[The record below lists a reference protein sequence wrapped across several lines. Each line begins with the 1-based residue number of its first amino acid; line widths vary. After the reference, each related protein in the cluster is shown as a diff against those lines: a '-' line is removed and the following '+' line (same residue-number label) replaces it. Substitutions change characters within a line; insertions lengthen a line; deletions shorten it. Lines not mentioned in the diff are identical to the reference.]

1 MLKFLAGLCYAN
13 WSIACRIAAAMLLA
27 VIVPT
32 TISAYFNL
40 QQITTITTE
49 GEYHRLELL
58 ASNTAERF
66 DRLLLKRQQ
75 LVADISQQA
84 DVISLLAAPKS
95 VVSISSPQL
104 SEIVASHPDL
114 EAILLL
120 DRTGNCRTATMPQ
133 FIGHRYTVPKDTI
146 FSRLHSNVRDYPGM
160 FVSQSVNSLPSGYLG
175 SVLLKLKG
183 VEIWSVVNRGL
194 SPKTA
199 GQFFLTD
206 SQGTIIS
213 HPQVSLLYQQPL
225 GWSQLLGSESSG
237 HFSYQPSP
245 GRMPQIIGFTTL
257 ATRPWVLGIS
267 RSEAE
272 FQAPL
277 LEVIWLN
284 LRGVVAVGG
293 IAALVAV
300 LTGMYISRPIH
311 ALTIAA
317 QSLEQE
323 DDELFDLVQQDLVK
337 FALPPDDLGQ
347 LVRSFLQMT
356 SELHRR
362 DRQLKTQVQFLR
374 IEVDRTRRDQ
384 EVSEII
390 DSDQFQILQQKIQ
403 QMRNHEKHVAET
415 ETDYF
420 QQLQQQVQSLKR
432 MGRSDD
438 LSTQQNS

>member
-1 MLKFLAGLCYAN
+1 MLKFLVGLYYPN

-40 QQITTITTE
+40 QQITTITTN
-49 GEYHRLELL
+49 GEYHQLELL
-58 ASNTAERF
+58 SNITAQRF

-75 LVADISQQA
+75 LAVDISQQN
-84 DVISLLAAPKS
+84 DVIRFVSDPKS
-95 VVSISSPQL
+95 AGSNLPQL
-104 SEIVASHPDL
+104 SEIVAAHPDL
-114 EAILLL
+114 EAVLLL
-120 DRTGNCRTATMPQ
+120 DRTGNCLTATMPQ
-133 FIGHRYTVPKDTI
+133 FIGHHYTVPEATI

-160 FVSQSVNSLPSGYLG
+160 FVAQAVNSLSSSHSG

-183 VEIWSVVNRGL
+183 VEIWSVVNRGF

-206 SQGTIIS
+206 SHGTIIS
-213 HPQVSLLYQQPL
+213 HPQVSLLYQQPV

-257 ATRPWVLGIS
+257 ATRPWVLGVS

-284 LRGVVAVGG
+284 LRGVVAVGS

-311 ALTIAA
+311 ALTLAA

-323 DDELFDLVQQDLVK
+323 DDERFNLVQQELTK
-337 FALPPDDLGQ
+337 FAAPPDDLGQ
-347 LVRSFLQMT
+347 LVRAFLQMT
-356 SELHRR
+356 NELHRR

-384 EVSEII
+384 EVAEII
-390 DSDQFQILQQKIQ
+390 DSDQFQILQLKIQ
-403 QMRNHEKHVAET
+403 QMRNHEKRVAET

-420 QQLQQQVQSLKR
+420 QQLQQQVLSLKR
-432 MGRSDD
+432 MGFEKNG
-438 LSTQQNS
+438 L

>member
-1 MLKFLAGLCYAN
+1 MLKLLAGLYYPN

-27 VIVPT
+27 VIIPT

-40 QQITTITTE
+40 QQITTITTD
-49 GEYHRLELL
+49 GEYHQLELL
-58 ASNTAERF
+58 ASITAQRF

-75 LVADISQQA
+75 LATDIGQQA
-84 DVISLLAAPKS
+84 DAIKLLAGSKS
-95 VVSISSPQL
+95 AGVSLQL

-114 EAILLL
+114 EAILLI
-120 DRTGNCRTATMPQ
+120 DRAGNCLTATMPQ
-133 FIGHRYTVPKDTI
+133 FIGHHYTVSGDTI

-160 FVSQSVNSLPSGYLG
+160 FVSQAVNSVPDGYLG

-206 SQGTIIS
+206 HQGTIIS
-213 HPQVSLLYQQPL
+213 HPQVSLLYQQPV
-225 GWSQLLGSESSG
+225 GWSQLLGAESSG

-245 GRMPQIIGFTTL
+245 GRMPQVIGFTTL
-257 ATRPWVLGIS
+257 ATRPWTLGIS
-267 RSEAE
+267 RSAAE

-284 LRGVVAVGG
+284 LRGVMAVGG

-300 LTGMYISRPIH
+300 LTGMYISRPIQ
-311 ALTIAA
+311 ALTVAV

-323 DDELFDLVQQDLVK
+323 DDELFDVAQQNLVK
-337 FALPPDDLGQ
+337 FALPADDLGQ
-347 LVRSFLQMT
+347 LVRAFLQMT
-356 SELHRR
+356 NELHRR

-374 IEVDRTRRDQ
+374 VEVDRARRDQ
-384 EVSEII
+384 EVAEII
-390 DSDQFQILQQKIQ
+390 DSDQFQLLQQKIQ
-403 QMRNHEKHVAET
+403 QMRNHDRHVAET

-420 QQLQQQVQSLKR
+420 QQLQQQVQSLKK
-432 MGRSDD
+432 MGRSND
-438 LSTQQNS
+438 LSI

>member
-1 MLKFLAGLCYAN
+1 MLKFFGGLYYPS

-40 QQITTITTE
+40 QQITKITTE

-75 LVADISQQA
+75 LATDISKQA
-84 DVISLLAAPKS
+84 DVIKLLATPKS
-95 VVSISSPQL
+95 AFSLSPQL
-104 SEIVASHPDL
+104 SKIVDSHPDL

-120 DRTGNCRTATMPQ
+120 DRIGNCLTATMPQ
-133 FIGHRYTVPKDTI
+133 FIGHHYTVSDDTI
-146 FSRLHSNVRDYPGM
+146 FSRLHSNVRDYPGI

-194 SPKTA
+194 PPKTA

-206 SQGTIIS
+206 HQGTIIS
-213 HPQVSLLYQQPL
+213 HPQVSLLYQKPV
-225 GWSQLLGSESSG
+225 GWLQLLGSENSG

-284 LRGVVAVGG
+284 LRGVVAVGS
-293 IAALVAV
+293 IAAVVAV
-300 LTGMYISRPIH
+300 VMGIYISQPIH
-311 ALTIAA
+311 ALTAA
-317 QSLEQE
+317 ARSLEQE
-323 DDELFDLVQQDLVK
+323 DHDLFDAVQQDLAR
-337 FALPPDDLGQ
+337 FAVPDDDLGQ
-347 LVRSFLQMT
+347 LVRAFLHMT
-356 SELHRR
+356 NELHRR
-362 DRQLKTQVQFLR
+362 DRQLKSQVQSLR

-384 EVSEII
+384 DVAEII
-390 DSDQFQILQQKIQ
+390 DSDQFQVLQQKIQ
-403 QMRNHEKHVAET
+403 QMRNHEKRVAET

-420 QQLQQQVQSLKR
+420 QQLQQQVQSLKK
-432 MGRSDD
+432 MGRSDE
-438 LSTQQNS
+438 

>member
-1 MLKFLAGLCYAN
+1 MMKFLAGLYYPS

-40 QQITTITTE
+40 QQVTTITNN
-49 GEYHRLELL
+49 GEYHQLELL
-58 ASNTAERF
+58 ASSTAQRF

-75 LVADISQQA
+75 LAADISQRA
-84 DVISLLAAPKS
+84 DVIRL
-95 VVSISSPQL
+95 VSDPQSTRSKLPQL
-104 SEIVASHPDL
+104 SEIVAAHPDL
-114 EAILLL
+114 EAILIF
-120 DRTGNCRTATMPQ
+120 DRTGNCLTATMPQ
-133 FIGHRYTVPKDTI
+133 FIGHHYTMPADTI
-146 FSRLHSNVRDYPGM
+146 SSRLHSNVRDYPGM
-160 FVSQSVNSLPSGYLG
+160 FVTKSVNSLPSSSGT
-175 SVLLKLKG
+175 VLLKLKG

-194 SPKTA
+194 PPKTA
-199 GQFFLTD
+199 GQFFLAD
-206 SQGTIIS
+206 SHGTIIS
-213 HPQVSLLYQQPL
+213 HPQVSLLYQKL
-225 GWSQLLGSESSG
+225 VGWSQILGTESSG

-257 ATRPWVLGIS
+257 ATRPWMLGVS
-267 RSEAE
+267 RSETE

-277 LEVIWLN
+277 LKIIWLN

-323 DDELFDLVQQDLVK
+323 DTELFDLVQQDLAK
-337 FALPPDDLGQ
+337 FAAPPDDLGQ
-347 LVRSFLQMT
+347 LVRAFLQMT
-356 SELHRR
+356 NELHRR
-362 DRQLKTQVQFLR
+362 DRQLKSQVQSLR

-403 QMRNHEKHVAET
+403 QMRKNDRQVT

-420 QQLQQQVQSLKR
+420 QQLQQQVQSLKK
-432 MGRSDD
+432 MGRSDG
-438 LSTQQNS
+438 LSLQ